1 MNAEISIEHEMLR
14 PMKTALNNA
23 LVSAMMAAGEGNVS
37 TVTLKVD
44 IEQLDKDQDVKTL
57 MPISFNIKVSTKSD
71 IVNEK
76 SSIPSLRVVKGIF
89 GNLLGESIDGQIS
102 VNDFMGDI
110 EIKKKKQEDDDAPYS
125 EKDYAKAKEQGLN
138 LDDWDDYQKFY
149 GLGAQED
156 YE

>member
-102 VNDFMGDI
+102 INDFMGDI
-110 EIKKKKQEDDDAPYS
+110 EIKKKEEHDDD
-125 EKDYAKAKEQGLN
+125 
-138 LDDWDDYQKFY
+138 
-149 GLGAQED
+149 
-156 YE
+156 